1 MRLAHG
7 ITDSRAKTA
16 LLAFAQELLQ
26 KAAQLEAATP
36 TQAAAI
42 PTEATGTAAA
52 MLDTSDRT
60 KKPRGFKLIHRKPP
74 RSRSEHLRDMAWE
87 WRATVQD
94 ESTHRDLALVAE

>member
-42 PTEATGTAAA
+42 PTIVPTEATGTAAA

-60 KKPRGFKLIHRKPP
+60 KKPPG
-74 RSRSEHLRDMAWE
+74 SE
-87 WRATVQD
+87 
-94 ESTHRDLALVAE
+94 DLS